1 MIIKKLKT
9 SAWKKKLV
17 NDIHLAIERV
27 QVRKKWC
34 SIFLTAGGNAED
46 LYKYWRYT
54 NLFKNISDVNFYLT
68 DERLVPVESLDSNY
82 NMIMRSLF
90 KNGLPNNCNFIGRKT
105 NSIGGSRVADFY
117 NRIVPEI
124 IDIVIISVAVDGH
137 IASLFQGDIRSF
149 ESVEKIIDVRNNKS
163 SFKRITIT
171 PKYLSGANY
180 VFAMTKGSS
189 LKLLIEKIHNS
200 RNSAIELPC
209 KLLKNHI
216 WYVNDSK

>member
-1 MIIKKLKT
+1 M
-9 SAWKKKLV
+9 
-17 NDIHLAIERV
+17 
-27 QVRKKWC
+27 
-34 SIFLTAGGNAED
+34 TAGGNAED
-46 LYKYWRYT
+46 LYNYWRYT
-54 NLFKNISDVNFYLT
+54 DLFKNISDVNFYLT
-68 DERLVPVESLDSNY
+68 DERLVAIDSLDSNH

-90 KNGLPNNCNFIGRKT
+90 ESGLPNNCNFIGCKT
-105 NSIGGSRVADFY
+105 NLIDGRRAADFY

-124 IDIVIISVAVDGH
+124 IDILIISVADDGH

-149 ESVEKIIDVRNNKS
+149 ESVDKIIDVS
-163 SFKRITIT
+163 SNHSRFKRITIT
-171 PKYLSGANY
+171 PQYLNGANY
-180 VFAMTKGSS
+180 IFTMSKGSS